1 MDPNWAVDKA
11 NWTPSRAD
19 SWPVN
24 EFEQRRAAHLDR
36 ARQLGEGFLDGLAF
50 SHETSAL
57 LRNWPTYRIPAQIRL
72 TGPNVRGVRTSDVHI
87 NRAQVRD
94 EDLDFVDG
102 MPVLSGAR
110 TVVDLGRW
118 NAFGEALITA
128 DAALRDGVTREQLQ
142 DVLRHQWNWPRIPR
156 GMAVVRHA
164 DSLSE
169 SPAESFVRSRFI
181 TLALPLPALQV
192 DIQTPERWI
201 ARSDFYWE
209 EFRLA
214 GEVDGRLKYVAGQTF
229 EEVGDQLWREK
240 LRQED
245 IEDAVHEVIRWTW
258 AQGHAPD
265 DVFAARFWR
274 KVRRAQ
280 WLNQLT
286 A

>member
-1 MDPNWAVDKA
+1 MAVDDA
-11 NWTPSRAD
+11 PLAAGGID
-19 SWPVN
+19 PGPVN
-24 EFEQRRAAHLDR
+24 EFEQRRAAHLER
-36 ARQLGEGFLDGLAF
+36 ARQLGEGLLDGLAF

-57 LRNWPTYRIPAQIRL
+57 LRNLPTYRIPAQIRL

-102 MPVLSGAR
+102 MPVLSVAR

-118 NAFGEALITA
+118 NAFGEALVTA
-128 DAALRDGVTREQLQ
+128 DAAMRAGVTREQLD

-156 GMAVVRHA
+156 AIAVVRHA
-164 DSLSE
+164 DGRSE
-169 SPAESFVRSRFI
+169 SPAESYVRSRFI
-181 TLALPLPALQV
+181 RLELPTPRLQA
-192 DIQTPERWI
+192 DIETPERWI
-201 ARSDFYWE
+201 ARSDFYWD

-214 GEVDGRLKYVAGQTF
+214 GEVDGRIKYVAGQAF
-229 EEVGDQLWREK
+229 EEIGDQLWREK

-265 DVFAARFWR
+265 DVFVARFWR